1 MIFTEKRPVFST
13 LLCTQPLLGD
23 GLHTG
28 LIAVKMTAAFAALAE
43 ESLEIL
49 LCISL
54 CPYKR
59 QVSHTSHT
67 CKVRPAVQTFSTG
80 GGWRSRVSDTA
91 SV

>member
-28 LIAVKMTAAFAALAE
+28 LITVRMTAAFAALAE

-49 LCISL
+49 LCISF
-54 CPYKR
+54 
-59 QVSHTSHT
+59 
-67 CKVRPAVQTFSTG
+67 KVRPAVQTFSTG